1 MPFVQLI
8 TPQKLSEQDKKNLW
22 KEIGLATEAIPG
34 KEAKTLILVI
44 SDDTTICLEGVC
56 QSGFA
61 HIEVKYMG
69 HYEYECKKAF
79 AKEMFDAINKTIGT
93 PIDKMSFNITEC
105 TNWGGF
111 GDYFEISS

>member
-22 KEIGLATEAIPG
+22 KEIGQATEVIPG

-44 SDDTTICLEGVC
+44 SDDTSICLEGEC
-56 QSGFA
+56 QSAFA

-69 HYEYECKKAF
+69 HYEYEYKKAF
-79 AKEMFDAINKTIGT
+79 AVATFDAINKTIGT
-93 PIDKMSFNITEC
+93 PIDKMAFNITEC
-105 TNWGGF
+105 SGWGGF
-111 GDYFEISS
+111 GDYFEITS